1 MEITQFKKL
10 LTNEDYLN
18 FEAYIK
24 SEIQRCKDKASESIT
39 LWLDKIDVENANRAK
54 FWVEL
59 IQIPHSKVQA
69 GKMGENK
76 SKL

>member
-24 SEIQRCKDKASESIT
+24 VEIQRCKDKASESIT
-39 LWLDKIDVENANRAK
+39 LGLDKIDLENANRAK
-54 FWVEL
+54 YWQEL

-69 GKMGENK
+69 GKMSESK

>member
-1 MEITQFKKL
+1 MELSQFKKL

-24 SEIQRCKDKASESIT
+24 AEIQRCKDKASESIT

-54 FWVEL
+54 FWAEL
-59 IQIPHSKVQA
+59 IQVPHSKLQA
-69 GKMGENK
+69 SKMSENK

>member
-10 LTNEDYLN
+10 LTNEDYLS

-24 SEIQRCKDKASESIT
+24 GEITRCKDKASESIT
-39 LWLDKIDVENANRAK
+39 LGLDKIDIESANRAK
-54 FWVEL
+54 YYSEL
-59 IQIPHSKVQA
+59 LQIPHSKVQA

>member
-24 SEIQRCKDKASESIT
+24 AEIQRCKDKASESIT
-39 LWLDKIDVENANRAK
+39 L
-54 FWVEL
+54 
-59 IQIPHSKVQA
+59 
-69 GKMGENK
+69 
-76 SKL
+76 

>member
-10 LTNEDYLN
+10 LTNEDYLS

-54 FWVEL
+54 FWTEL
-59 IQIPHSKVQA
+59 LQIPHSKVQA
-69 GKMGENK
+69 SKMSENK

>member
-10 LTNEDYLN
+10 INNEDYLN

-39 LWLDKIDVENANRAK
+39 LGLDKIDVENANRAK
-54 FWVEL
+54 FWTEL
-59 IQIPHSKVQA
+59 IQIPHNKVQA
-69 GKMGENK
+69 GKMSETK
-76 SKL
+76 TKV

>member
-10 LTNEDYLN
+10 LTNEDYLT

-24 SEIQRCKDKASESIT
+24 AEIQRCKDKASDSIT

-54 FWVEL
+54 YWQEL
-59 IQIPHSKVQA
+59 IQIPYSKIQA
-69 GKMGENK
+69 GKMSESK

>member
-24 SEIQRCKDKASESIT
+24 AEIQRYKDKASESIT
-39 LWLDKIDVENANRAK
+39 LGLDKIDIENANRAK
-54 FWVEL
+54 FWQEL
-59 IQIPHSKVQA
+59 IQTPHSKVQA
-69 GKMGENK
+69 GKMSENK

>member
-1 MEITQFKKL
+1 MELSQFKKL

-39 LWLDKIDVENANRAK
+39 LWMDKIDVENANRAK
-54 FWVEL
+54 FWTEL
-59 IQIPHSKVQA
+59 LQIPHSKVQA
-69 GKMGENK
+69 SKMSENK